1 MPVVAYALVVFHILH
16 FMIDRRCKA
25 QIITRVI
32 HHRPLE
38 RREWLRDK
46 EGCRYGDTA
55 LSVSFLLGNLIVLLR
70 DLLRQMGDI
79 LPVLL
84 RLCRLAEH
92 EIELHLVP
100 SASESLPCTMKNI
113 LLRQALVDDIP
124 KPLRSCFRSES
135 QRALA
140 DILHLAHHIK
150 RECIDSQGRERDV
163 DLPLP
168 VLPDQVIHQLR
179 EAGII
184 AR

>member
-16 FMIDRRCKA
+16 FVINRRCKA

-84 RLCRLAEH
+84 RLCRLTEH

-113 LLRQALVDDIP
+113 LLRQAL
-124 KPLRSCFRSES
+124 SC
-135 QRALA
+135 
-140 DILHLAHHIK
+140 
-150 RECIDSQGRERDV
+150 
-163 DLPLP
+163 
-168 VLPDQVIHQLR
+168 
-179 EAGII
+179 
-184 AR
+184 